1 MTSKEHDSAHLQHH
15 FYWKQKKTIGHY
27 RLEKVL
33 NNTLFVQN
41 T

>member
-1 MTSKEHDSAHLQHH
+1 MTSKEQDSASLHH
-15 FYWKQKKTIGHY
+15 SFYSKQKKTIGYY